1 VVPEL
6 LAGEQTLTCP
16 SIIAAERSGE
26 NKRAENQLANPVV
39 EITSRL

>member
-1 VVPEL
+1 VVSKL
-6 LAGEQTLTCP
+6 LANEQILTCP

-39 EITSRL
+39 EIPSRL